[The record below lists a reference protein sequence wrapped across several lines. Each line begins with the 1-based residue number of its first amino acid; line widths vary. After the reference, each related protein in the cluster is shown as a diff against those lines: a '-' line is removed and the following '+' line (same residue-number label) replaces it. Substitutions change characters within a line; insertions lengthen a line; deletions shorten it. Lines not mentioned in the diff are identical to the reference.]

1 MSDRELDAETNNIA
15 DNNLRQNGQEAVP
28 EHAPERSIAQMTCSE
43 SVLVTH
49 VIHTEEQSWQQSN
62 HHETHDAL
70 AVDSIVDVHATYAAG
85 CVRNESKRLETVH
98 QRAESVELA
107 TFLNV
112 GMYVIE

>member
-1 MSDRELDAETNNIA
+1 MCNHELDAKTYNVA
-15 DNNLRQNGQEAVP
+15 DNYLRQNGQEAVP
-28 EHAPERSIAQMTCSE
+28 EHAPERSVGKMACCKC
-43 SVLVTH
+43 VLVTH
-49 VIHTEEQSWQQSN
+49 VIHTEEQGWHQSDYD
-62 HHETHDAL
+62 ETHDAL

-98 QRAESVELA
+98 QRAESMELA